1 MKVIFDFG
9 ANVGQ
14 NLDYYFH
21 KADKVIAI
29 EANPAL
35 CNEMLKEFESE
46 IAQNRL
52 VIVNAVLA
60 EREGA
65 TTFWLNL
72 HLSVLSQLDEPSDRA
87 NFRSVQLPGREIKSI
102 IADNLNRGDE
112 FLYSK
117 FDLEGY
123 DARALKNLFKS
134 RNFPEHVSVEVQSL
148 DALAVL
154 VFQKDYDKFRIVDG
168 SQVAD
173 KYKKVEVKIG
183 ENTRTFNFKHHSA
196 GPFGEDLQER
206 TFTKWDLIREFN
218 SIGTGWRD
226 LHAEKSLRRA
236 TLWTNFSSV
245 YSVLFL
251 IIKFFPI
258 SRTLRLRILMKFY
271 RFLSQG

>member
-14 NLDYYFH
+14 NLEYYLQ
-21 KADKVIAI
+21 KAEKVIAI

-35 CNEMLKEFESE
+35 CHQMLKEFETE
-46 IAQNRL
+46 VAQKRL

-60 EREGA
+60 EQDGT

-72 HLSVLSQLDEPSDRA
+72 ELSVLSQLDEPPDPA

-102 IADNLNRGDE
+102 IADSLNRDDE

-123 DARALKNLFKS
+123 DARALKSLFKS
-134 RNFPEHVSVEVQSL
+134 RNFPKYLSAEVQSL
-148 DALAVL
+148 DALALL
-154 VFQKDYDKFRIVDG
+154 VFQRGYDKFKIVNG
-168 SQVAD
+168 SQVAE
-173 KYKKVEVKIG
+173 KYKEVEIRIG
-183 ENTRTFNFKHHSA
+183 DNTRTFNFKHHSA
-196 GPFGEDLQER
+196 GPFGEDLKEKI
-206 TFTKWDLIREFN
+206 FSKWDIIREI
-218 SIGTGWRD
+218 SSVGTGWRD
-226 LHAEKSLRRA
+226 VHAEKSLRCPAR
-236 TLWTNFSSV
+236 WTYFTSI

-251 IIKFFPI
+251 MIKFLPL
-258 SRTLRLRILMKFY
+258 SRTLKLRILMKLY

>member
-35 CNEMLKEFESE
+35 CYEMAKEFESE

-60 EREGA
+60 QKEGD

-72 HLSVLSQLDEPSDRA
+72 QLSVLSQLDEPSDRE
-87 NFRSVQLPGREIKSI
+87 NFRPVQLPGREIKSI
-102 IADNLNRGDE
+102 IADNLNSDDE

-123 DARALKNLFKS
+123 DARAVKNLFKS
-134 RNFPEHVSVEVQSL
+134 RNFPKHVSVEVQSL
-148 DALAVL
+148 DAL
-154 VFQKDYDKFRIVDG
+154 
-168 SQVAD
+168 S
-173 KYKKVEVKIG
+173 
-183 ENTRTFNFKHHSA
+183 
-196 GPFGEDLQER
+196 
-206 TFTKWDLIREFN
+206 
-218 SIGTGWRD
+218 
-226 LHAEKSLRRA
+226 
-236 TLWTNFSSV
+236 
-245 YSVLFL
+245 
-251 IIKFFPI
+251 
-258 SRTLRLRILMKFY
+258 
-271 RFLSQG
+271 

>member
-14 NLDYYFH
+14 NLEYYCQ
-21 KADKVIAI
+21 KADKVVAI

-35 CNEMLKEFESE
+35 CQEIANKFESE

-52 VIVNAVLA
+52 VIVNVVLA
-60 EREGA
+60 QREGA

-72 HLSVLSQLDEPSDRA
+72 QLSVLSQMDEPSDRE

-102 IADNLNRGDE
+102 IADNLSSGDE

-123 DARALKNLFKS
+123 DARAVKNLFKS
-134 RNFPEHVSVEVQSL
+134 RNFPKHLSVEVQSL
-148 DALAVL
+148 DAIAEL
-154 VFQKDYDKFRIVDG
+154 VFQKDYDKFKLVDG

-173 KYKKVEVKIG
+173 KYRKVEVKVG
-183 ENTRTFNFKHHSA
+183 EGTRTFNFKHHSA
-196 GPFGEDLQER
+196 GPFGEDLQEK
-206 TFTKWDLIREFN
+206 TFTKWDLVREFN

-226 LHAEKSLRRA
+226 LHAEKSLARA
-236 TLWTNFSSV
+236 TLWTYFSSV
-245 YSVLFL
+245 HSIMFL

-258 SRTLRLRILMKFY
+258 SRTLRLRILMKLY
-271 RFLSQG
+271 RFLSHG

>member
-14 NLDYYFH
+14 NLEYYLQ
-21 KADKVIAI
+21 KAEKVIAI

-35 CNEMLKEFESE
+35 CHEMLKEFETEVS
-46 IAQNRL
+46 QNRL

-60 EREGA
+60 EQEGT

-72 HLSVLSQLDEPSDRA
+72 ELSVLSQLDEPSDPA

-102 IADNLNRGDE
+102 IADNLNRDDE

-123 DARALKNLFKS
+123 DARALKSLFKS
-134 RNFPEHVSVEVQSL
+134 GNFPKHVSAEVQSL
-148 DALAVL
+148 DALALL
-154 VFQKDYDKFRIVDG
+154 VFQKNYDKFKIVNG
-168 SQVAD
+168 LQVAER
-173 KYKKVEVKIG
+173 YKEVLIRIS

-196 GPFGEDLQER
+196 GPFGEDLQEKI
-206 TFTKWDLIREFN
+206 FSKWDIILEFN
-218 SIGTGWRD
+218 QVGTGWRD
-226 LHAEKSLRRA
+226 VHAEKSLRRVSR
-236 TLWTNFSSV
+236 WTYFTSI

-251 IIKFFPI
+251 MIKFLPL
-258 SRTLRLRILMKFY
+258 SRTLRLRILMKLY
-271 RFLSQG
+271 RFLSRG